1 MTRRR
6 RNAKRSIQR
15 YTALTAIAL
24 VICACGGAAGPSAP
38 VGSPAPNG
46 LPSARPAPTASPA
59 PTVTAAPL
67 PHGVIAFVPTPGG
80 GPIELAASDSAI
92 WVENHRTEN
101 LSQIDPE
108 QNVEIARF
116 PNVQAHCDIAT
127 GAGFVWVTRA
137 ATSIVSKVDPASGN
151 KVDTVGLRDA
161 CGVDADDED
170 VWVASPGLGKVVR
183 SEAATLDER
192 ASVAVGP
199 NPFWVA
205 IGPEAVWVAGEA
217 DGGTLYRINSA
228 TNKVVASISVP
239 NPFATGVA
247 VGHGAVW
254 VPARDRHVIYRI
266 DPATN
271 SVAVTIQLPTL
282 IGGIGVGSDA
292 IWSSGFGDGK
302 VYRIDP
308 ATNAITGSIDT
319 GLGNLG
325 PPIEAFGSI
334 WVAALDR
341 NVVARIDPAAVE

>member
-1 MTRRR
+1 MPRRR

-15 YTALTAIAL
+15 WTALTAIAV
-24 VICACGGAAGPSAP
+24 VICACGGGAGPSAP
-38 VGSPAPNG
+38 VGSPAP
-46 LPSARPAPTASPA
+46 TASPPA
-59 PTVTAAPL
+59 ESTTPAATATAAPL
-67 PHGVIAFVPTPGG
+67 PHGVIAFIPTAG
-80 GPIELAASDSAI
+80 GPIELAASDRAI
-92 WVENHRTEN
+92 WVENHRTDY

-116 PNVQAHCDIAT
+116 PTVQAHCDVAT

-137 ATSIVSKVDPASGN
+137 ATSIVSKVDPASGD
-151 KVDTVGLRDA
+151 KVDTVGLGDA

-183 SEAATLDER
+183 YDAATFEER

-199 NPFWVA
+199 YPFYVA

-217 DGGTLYRINSA
+217 DGGTLYRINPA
-228 TNKVVASISVP
+228 TNKVVASITVP
-239 NPFATGVA
+239 NPFSTGVA

-271 SVAVTIQLPTL
+271 SIAVTIQLPTL
-282 IGGIGVGSDA
+282 IGGIGAGSDA

-308 ATNAITGSIDT
+308 ATNAITGSIAT

-334 WVAALDR
+334 WVGALDR